1 MLGQH
6 DMEDEMMI
14 NMMKNDTAH
23 YEIAS
28 IPPSRYDDQL
38 ENGVVE
44 AEFQE
49 IESQMEAVQSEM
61 YQQRSDA
68 EMEINSSIEEKDAVV
83 QEWFEPERAI
93 FSQLGDR
100 LEQTNSFEFFSNVH
114 NPVFEAL
121 PRLPTRH
128 G

>member
-44 AEFQE
+44 AEYQE
-49 IESQMEAVQSEM
+49 IESQMEA
-61 YQQRSDA
+61 A
-68 EMEINSSIEEKDAVV
+68 
-83 QEWFEPERAI
+83 
-93 FSQLGDR
+93 
-100 LEQTNSFEFFSNVH
+100 
-114 NPVFEAL
+114 
-121 PRLPTRH
+121 
-128 G
+128 